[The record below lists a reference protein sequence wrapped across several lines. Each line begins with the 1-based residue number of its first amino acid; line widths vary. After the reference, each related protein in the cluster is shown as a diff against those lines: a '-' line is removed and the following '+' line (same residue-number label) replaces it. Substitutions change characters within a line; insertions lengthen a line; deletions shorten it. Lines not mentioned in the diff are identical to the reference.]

1 MSAKGVSVV
10 AFANAALRRGTF
22 YPVVELLGETRNHC
36 RLAGQ
41 ELFLGTEMLYSLGN
55 RNLHHPDYAG
65 LTQRR
70 RDGDRMGDHG
80 EHRRGWLSKNGKRC
94 A

>member
-41 ELFLGTEMLYSLGN
+41 QLVFLY
-55 RNLHHPDYAG
+55 
-65 LTQRR
+65 
-70 RDGDRMGDHG
+70 
-80 EHRRGWLSKNGKRC
+80 
-94 A
+94 